1 MTTITI
7 SEIAERSGVAASAI
21 RFYEEQ
27 GLINSTRTEGGRRG
41 IENLRPRVCFAR
53 LPAFMIA
60 AP

>member
-27 GLINSTRTEGGRRG
+27 GLINSTRTEGGRRESRIFG
-41 IENLRPRVCFAR
+41 QGSALQDYQHS
-53 LPAFMIA
+53 
-60 AP
+60 